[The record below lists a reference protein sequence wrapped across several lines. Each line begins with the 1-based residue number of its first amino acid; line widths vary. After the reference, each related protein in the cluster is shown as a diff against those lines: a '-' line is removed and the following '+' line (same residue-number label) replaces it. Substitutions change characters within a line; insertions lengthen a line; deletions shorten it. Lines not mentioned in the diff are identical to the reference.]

1 MRMSKEK
8 GQGRVKALIIVIFLL
23 CLVLGYYYYLSNK
36 RSGRE
41 SEQQVKATAVQ
52 EVLMRDL
59 ESNYPPTPREV
70 VKYYAEI
77 TRCFY
82 GEDYTDEE
90 FKDMAMKIQ
99 KLYDDE
105 LVANKTEQQYLDD
118 LLLEINGLKDQQ
130 VVISSYSPASSTDV
144 EEFVQ
149 DGYSWAQMR
158 CTFNLRQGTQFQKT
172 EEIFLLRKDADGHW
186 KIFGWTLAEEPG
198 DA

>member
-1 MRMSKEK
+1 MSKEK

>member
-1 MRMSKEK
+1 MSKEK

-99 KLYDDE
+99 KVYDDE

>member
-1 MRMSKEK
+1 
-8 GQGRVKALIIVIFLL
+8 
-23 CLVLGYYYYLSNK
+23 
-36 RSGRE
+36 
-41 SEQQVKATAVQ
+41 
-52 EVLMRDL
+52 MRDL

>member
-1 MRMSKEK
+1 MSKEK

-82 GEDYTDEE
+82 GEDYTDED

-172 EEIFLLRKDADGHW
+172 EEIFLLR
-186 KIFGWTLAEEPG
+186 
-198 DA
+198 

>member
-1 MRMSKEK
+1 MSKEK

-158 CTFNLRQGTQFQKT
+158 CTFNLRQGTQFQRT

>member
-1 MRMSKEK
+1 MSKEK
-8 GQGRVKALIIVIFLL
+8 GQGGAKVFIIVIVLL

-41 SEQQVKATAVQ
+41 AEQQVKATAVQ

-82 GEDYTDEE
+82 GEDYTEEE
-90 FKDMAMKIQ
+90 FKDLARKIQ
-99 KLYDDE
+99 GLYDDE

-118 LLLEINGLKDQQ
+118 LLLDVNGLKDQQ
-130 VVISSYSPASSTDV
+130 IVVSSYSPASSTDV
-144 EEFVQ
+144 EEFTQ

-158 CTFNLRQGTQFQKT
+158 CTFNLRQGTEFQKT

-186 KIFGWTLAEEPG
+186 KIFGWTLADDESN
-198 DA
+198 A

>member
-1 MRMSKEK
+1 MLNEK
-8 GQGRVKALIIVIFLL
+8 GQGRLKPLIIVIFLL

>member
-1 MRMSKEK
+1 MSKGK
-8 GQGRVKALIIVIFLL
+8 GQGGIKVLIVIIVLV
-23 CLVLGYYYYLSNK
+23 CLALGYYYYLSNK
-36 RSGRE
+36 RTEE

-77 TRCFY
+77 TKCLY
-82 GEDYTDEE
+82 VESYTEEE
-90 FKDMAMKIQ
+90 FHDMAMQIQ

-118 LLLEINGLKDQQ
+118 LGLDVDGLKEQEI
-130 VVISSYSPASSTDV
+130 VVSSYSPASSTDV
-144 EEFVQ
+144 EEFTK

-158 CTFNLRQGTQFQKT
+158 CTFNLRQGTEFQKT
-172 EEIFLLRKDADGHW
+172 DEIFLLRKDEEGHW
-186 KIFGWTLAEEPG
+186 KIYGWTLADEEN
-198 DA
+198 A

>member
-1 MRMSKEK
+1 MSKEK

-41 SEQQVKATAVQ
+41 SVQQVKATAVQ

>member
-1 MRMSKEK
+1 MSKEK

-149 DGYSWAQMR
+149 DGYNWAQMR